1 MLIIIDMRKA
11 TAHFLAERGDRLT
24 QSKMKGLETSCHK
37 KNVLGA
43 TEKTLNQAQLE
54 KKIQEQAELIEKGIK
69 PEPIEHRL
77 TGSREVVTRTIYYL
91 HLIGYAE
98 VGDWS
103 PLQPNPK
110 NTKEVISILV
120 RYIRV

>member
-1 MLIIIDMRKA
+1 MP
-11 TAHFLAERGDRLT
+11 
-24 QSKMKGLETSCHK
+24 Q

-69 PEPIEHRL
+69 PQAIEHRL
-77 TGSREVVTRTIYYL
+77 TGSREAVTSTIYYL
-91 HLIGYAE
+91 RLIGYAPQ
-98 VGDWS
+98 GNWS
-103 PLQPNPK
+103 PLEPNPD
-110 NTKEVISILV
+110 NPEEVISVLV